1 MNLQIFY
8 RAPKD
13 VLAAHGFVSPKT
25 GEFITMKSTDKLIL
39 IYMLDRTPHLTS
51 TKGSHFETQTTIGD
65 AIGVEWKA
73 AARAL
78 KVFTEHGVILSKKE
92 RNLAVSPHMCYYY
105 LGVNTDVVFCKKD
118 EIPVDR
124 ADICGSIGGEY
135 SEAFLASI
143 DFGEG

>member
-25 GEFITMKSTDKLIL
+25 GEFIAMKSTDKLIL

-51 TKGSHFETQTTIGD
+51 TKGSHFETQATIGD

-73 AARAL
+73 AARSL
-78 KVFTEHGVILSKKE
+78 KVFTDHGVIMCKKE
-92 RNLAVSPHMCYYY
+92 RNLAISPHLCYYY
-105 LGVNTDVVFCKKD
+105 LGVNTGVVFCKKD
-118 EIPVDR
+118 EIPVDGPE
-124 ADICGSIGGEY
+124 ISGNIEGEY

-143 DFGEG
+143 DFGEV